1 MTDRDLRAAS
11 ALERLSGISA
21 AILHLQRTAISVARF
36 PSTVLIL
43 GESGTGKELVAQGIH
58 EQSPRHDHPFVT
70 VDCTVLT
77 DTLFESLLFGHERG
91 AFTGATTSTE
101 GLARAANGGT
111 LFLDEVGELSPSGQ
125 AKLLRLLQER
135 TVLSV
140 GTTRPVPVDV
150 RFIAATHRD
159 LFAMA
164 ASGKFRADLL
174 YRLNVISMR
183 VPPLRDRREDLP
195 VLCDSILNRLVAFL
209 GVRRVLAADA
219 MRVIQSYDWPGNVR
233 ELAACLERASVL
245 TEGDEI
251 RPEHLGI
258 NPRPLECRLESDELK
273 GWEYRAVTDALR
285 RSGGNKSEAAAALG
299 VDRKTLYR
307 KIERLGIPIRV
318 QLTPAEHSRGCAGE
332 RAR

>member
-1 MTDRDLRAAS
+1 MTDCNVRAAS
-11 ALERLSGISA
+11 ALERLSGNSA
-21 AILHLQRTAISVARF
+21 SILQVQRTAASVARF

-58 EQSPRHDHPFVT
+58 EHSPRHNQPFVT

-77 DTLFESLLFGHERG
+77 DTLFESLLFGHEKG
-91 AFTGATTSTE
+91 SFTGASTSTL
-101 GLARAANGGT
+101 GLARAAHGGT

-135 TVLSV
+135 TVLAV
-140 GTTRPVPVDV
+140 GATQLVPVDV

-164 ASGKFRADLL
+164 ASGKFRTDLL
-174 YRLNVISMR
+174 YRLNVICMR
-183 VPPLRDRREDLP
+183 IPALRERREDLP
-195 VLCDSILNRLVAFL
+195 ALCDSILDRLAGFL
-209 GVRRVLAADA
+209 GVRRTLTIDA
-219 MRVIQSYDWPGNVR
+219 MRLIQSYDWPGNVR

-245 TEGDEI
+245 TQSDEI
-251 RPEHLGI
+251 RPEHMGI
-258 NPRPLECRLESDELK
+258 SQRPSECRLASDELK

-307 KIERLGIPIRV
+307 KIERLRISV
-318 QLTPAEHSRGCAGE
+318 QDQSASEQHSPASPGE
-332 RAR
+332 GSY